1 MACLRAVA
9 SAAFKKLD
17 VERSSLS
24 IAKVSAARS
33 EAAANGSIPYP
44 KLVMFGPLRAV
55 VHSSITAMTLE
66 MIPSN
71 IAASAVT
78 SEVI

>member
-33 EAAANGSIPYP
+33 EAAANGSIP
-44 KLVMFGPLRAV
+44 
-55 VHSSITAMTLE
+55 
-66 MIPSN
+66 
-71 IAASAVT
+71 
-78 SEVI
+78 